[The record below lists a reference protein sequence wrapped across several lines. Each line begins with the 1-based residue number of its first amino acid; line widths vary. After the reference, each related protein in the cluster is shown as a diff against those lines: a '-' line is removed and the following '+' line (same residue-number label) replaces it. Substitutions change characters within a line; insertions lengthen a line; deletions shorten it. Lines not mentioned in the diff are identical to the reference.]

1 MPDEDLYAD
10 LMVLLGVDKSDTVL
24 PVLIRQAER
33 NVVSKRYPFGSTDQ
47 EAETARKK
55 YENVIFKAVIYAYN
69 KQGAEGQASHSENGI
84 SRTYIDE
91 ESLYEDIVPMA
102 KGL

>member
-1 MPDEDLYAD
+1 MPDENMYDDLKAFLEID
-10 LMVLLGVDKSDTVL
+10 ESDKIL

-33 NVVSKRYPFGSTDQ
+33 NVVSRRYPFGANEQ
-47 EAETARKK
+47 EAKAAKKK

-91 ESLYEDIVPMA
+91 ASLYEDIVPMA